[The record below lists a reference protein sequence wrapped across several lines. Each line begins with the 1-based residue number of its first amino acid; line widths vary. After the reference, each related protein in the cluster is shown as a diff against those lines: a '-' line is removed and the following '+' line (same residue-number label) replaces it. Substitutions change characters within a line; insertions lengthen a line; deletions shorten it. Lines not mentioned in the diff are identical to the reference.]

1 MELIDFIKK
10 SEEIEDKIF
19 EIRGIFDQVRVKEK
33 ISILEKE
40 MNKPNF
46 WNDQKNAQKV
56 TKEINSLKQQLEKE
70 KKIKEISDELETYRL
85 LLEEEFSESLLKE
98 AAEQL
103 SEYLP
108 IIEKAEIQFL
118 LNGKTDQN
126 SAILTIHPGAGGTE
140 SQDWAEMLLR
150 MYKRWAE
157 NSNYKIEI
165 VDYIP
170 GDEAGLKSVTM
181 EILGDYVF
189 GYLKSEI
196 GIHRLVRIS
205 PFNAQG
211 KRQTSFAS
219 VFVYPII
226 EDDIEVEINPNDLKI
241 DTYKSSGKGG
251 QSVNTTDS
259 AVRITH
265 LPTNIVVQCQNERS
279 QLRNKEVAMI
289 ILRSKLYQK
298 IEEEREKE
306 RQKLENTKT
315 DIGWG
320 NQIRSYVFHPYQM
333 VKDHRTNFET
343 GNVSAVMDG
352 ELDGFMNAFLKFKVN

>member
-1 MELIDFIKK
+1 MRSGGF
-10 SEEIEDKIF
+10 
-19 EIRGIFDQVRVKEK
+19 FDQVRVKEQ

-118 LNGKTDQN
+118 LNGKTDHN

-333 VKDHRTNFET
+333 VKDHRTNYET

-352 ELDGFMNAFLKFKVN
+352 ELDGFMNAFLKFQTEKN